1 MRENF
6 FENVGTETVT
16 EIRKGLF
23 GDVSVCRYR
32 FMVGCVA
39 YETEAASLEECRK
52 RCTEWL
58 KKRSVAFSG
67 HRKLQGN
74 PNRVL
79 PCLLSEIRACY
90 ASGYRLF
97 YTGGA
102 VGFDTLAAEAVL
114 SEKQNCPDMV
124 LVVAVPFNGQDAL
137 FSQSAKLR
145 YKRILEE
152 ADAAVIL
159 SESYYPK
166 CYLRRYD
173 FMLLHSSVLIAYWN
187 GISCGGT
194 SYTVRKA
201 LNGKRVVV
209 RNLF

>member
-6 FENVGTETVT
+6 FENIGTETVT
-16 EIRKGLF
+16 EISNGLF
-23 GDVSVCRYR
+23 GDVSICRYR
-32 FMVGCVA
+32 FMVGCIV

-52 RCTEWL
+52 HCAEWL

-79 PCLLSEIRACY
+79 PCLLSEVRALY

-102 VGFDTLAAEAVL
+102 VGFDMLAAEAVL
-114 SEKQNCPDMV
+114 SEKRNFPDMS

-137 FSQSAKLR
+137 FSQSAKQR

-152 ADAAVIL
+152 A
-159 SESYYPK
+159 SGGSG
-166 CYLRRYD
+166 CGS
-173 FMLLHSSVLIAYWN
+173 HSF
-187 GISCGGT
+187 
-194 SYTVRKA
+194 RK
-201 LNGKRVVV
+201 L
-209 RNLF
+209 

>member
-1 MRENF
+1 M
-6 FENVGTETVT
+6 GTETVT
-16 EIRKGLF
+16 DIRKGLF

-32 FMVGCVA
+32 FMVGSVA

-52 RCTEWL
+52 RCAEWL

-114 SEKQNCPDMV
+114 SEKRNCPDMV
-124 LVVAVPFNGQDAL
+124 LVVAVPFNGQDVL
-137 FSQSAKLR
+137 FSQ
-145 YKRILEE
+145 
-152 ADAAVIL
+152 
-159 SESYYPK
+159 P
-166 CYLRRYD
+166 
-173 FMLLHSSVLIAYWN
+173 SS
-187 GISCGGT
+187 GT
-194 SYTVRKA
+194 SGFWRKRMRQSFFPKVIV
-201 LNGKRVVV
+201 LNAISNAMILCCCIQVS
-209 RNLF
+209 

>member
-1 MRENF
+1 M
-6 FENVGTETVT
+6 GTETVT
-16 EIRKGLF
+16 DIRKGLF

-32 FMVGCVA
+32 FMVGSVA

-52 RCTEWL
+52 RCAEWL

-102 VGFDTLAAEAVL
+102 VGFD
-114 SEKQNCPDMV
+114 
-124 LVVAVPFNGQDAL
+124 
-137 FSQSAKLR
+137 SQ
-145 YKRILEE
+145 
-152 ADAAVIL
+152 
-159 SESYYPK
+159 P
-166 CYLRRYD
+166 
-173 FMLLHSSVLIAYWN
+173 SS
-187 GISCGGT
+187 GT
-194 SYTVRKA
+194 SGFWRKRMRQSFFPKVIV
-201 LNGKRVVV
+201 LNAISNAMILCCCIQVS
-209 RNLF
+209 